1 MAFLDEIRN
10 ESIDTIEDSIY
21 FDKIIGRNIIKSIN
35 NKYVK
40 FYKIE
45 DINYKLS
52 DSEGKESILLNYM
65 NLFNNLDKDIGIS
78 IILSRRDNI
87 DEFYVENSNN
97 NLSNLKN
104 AINETINENIYK
116 NGKCNIIK
124 KYIALD
130 ISDKNENNAIKRFEV
145 LDDIIKGDFYE
156 ISGCYLREE
165 KVDDII
171 KILYLYYNPDKRE
184 IYKKNKNL
192 FTEKNISKLNLKIK
206 DVIKPDSMI
215 VKNKYIKFNN
225 TYERCLYLKR
235 TNKTLQATCL
245 NQILNDTRSLL
256 NETTD
261 TTICIKLRQIDR
273 DIAIKMAKRELGNVE
288 GDIYNVQTKFSKRSI
303 SSDLVPRSYKQRRE
317 EALYISDSLMKRDE
331 NLFNVSM
338 YCSIRSDSLDELS
351 NNSYKFIKK
360 AKSYGLTFIVGTEMQ
375 EHIYNSIMPY
385 GVNQTPY
392 SLIFDTES
400 LRAFNIFNAMDV
412 IEVDGDYYG
421 KNKLTNNIVKY
432 NIMNGDNYSQIIL
445 GMSGKGKSFIGKLQL
460 IIRRLRND
468 LREAVILDPQ
478 DEWRDVVTEL
488 GGKIIDVKA
497 AGDISIN
504 LFDIDESYGDNPLA
518 EKEEF
523 ILSVCALMLRKELT
537 AGQRTTISIVVNNI
551 YKKWDENRIE
561 DNVPTLEDFANELK
575 RIIFSKEQYYK
586 PIASNE
592 KSVEAKHCEPEGIGA
607 NNSNVGANNCNVG
620 ASTASPLTNELNKS
634 QFNSGE
640 LSGSNINYLL
650 DTNFVNGSFVN
661 NEDIE
666 LLKAIMYYSETSNC
680 KIFRGKSQI
689 KINNPVICFNLKD
702 LGNDLKPLAMEVIC
716 DLIWLRICK
725 TKEKRV
731 PTDVIIDEFHLM
743 FKDKSTASW
752 MAKYWKMLRK
762 HIGCPI
768 GITQNPEDVLST
780 DDGRNVINN
789 TSFSILLSLLERD
802 RELVKD
808 IWKLT
813 DEEIKYISDR
823 KRGEGIYVFGAS
835 RTIKKQTVVPFENEF
850 KKSNYIYKIINTTY
864 DAE

>member
-1 MAFLDEIRN
+1 MAFLDEIRK

-21 FDKIIGRNIIKSIN
+21 FDKIIGNGIIKSVN

-40 FYKIE
+40 MYKIE
-45 DINYKLS
+45 DINYRLSDDEGKLS
-52 DSEGKESILLNYM
+52 ILSNFM
-65 NLFNNLDKDIGIS
+65 NFFNNTDRDMGIS
-78 IILSRRDNI
+78 IIMTCKQNV
-87 DEFYVENSNN
+87 DEFYIEERDD
-97 NLSNLKN
+97 NLSKLRN
-104 AINETINENIYK
+104 ALNETIKENIYK
-116 NGKCNIIK
+116 NGKCNTIK
-124 KYIALD
+124 KYLCID
-130 ISDKNENNAIKRFEV
+130 ITDKSDESAIKRFDV
-145 LDDIIKGDFYE
+145 IDDVVKGNFYE
-156 ISGCYLREE
+156 IGGCYLKNQEINN
-165 KVDDII
+165 II
-171 KILYLYYNPDKRE
+171 KILYLYYNPDKRVT
-184 IYKKNKNL
+184 YK
-192 FTEKNISKLNLKIK
+192 ENIKSFDYENIKSLNLDIK
-206 DVIKPDSMI
+206 KVIEPYSMK
-215 VKNKYIKFNN
+215 VMKKSIKFND
-225 TYERCLYLKR
+225 TYMRCLYLKR

-245 NQILNDTRSLL
+245 NQIINDAKSMLND
-256 NETTD
+256 EYD
-261 TTICIKLRQIDR
+261 TTICIKVRQIDR

-288 GDIYNVQTKFSKRSI
+288 GDIYNVQTKFSKKNVNT
-303 SSDLVPRSYKQRRE
+303 DLVPRSYKQRRE

-331 NLFNVSM
+331 NLFNVSV
-338 YCSIRSDSLDELS
+338 YASIRSDSLNELS

-360 AKSYGLTFIVGTEMQ
+360 AKSHGLTFIVGTDMQ

-400 LRAFNIFNAMDV
+400 LRGFNIFNAVDI
-412 IEVDGDYYG
+412 IEKDGDYYG
-421 KNKLTNNIVKY
+421 KNKLTNNIIKY
-432 NIMNGDNYSQIIL
+432 NIMHGDNYSQLIL

-460 IIRRLRND
+460 LTRRLRYD
-468 LREAVILDPQ
+468 LREGVILDPQ
-478 DEWRDVVTEL
+478 NEWRDVVTEL

-497 AGDISIN
+497 SGNITIN

-537 AGQRTTISIVVNNI
+537 AGQRTTISIAVNNI

-561 DNVPTLEDFANELK
+561 ENVPTLEDFANELK
-575 RIIFSKEQYYK
+575 KIIFSKKQYY
-586 PIASNE
+586 E
-592 KSVEAKHCEPEGIGA
+592 T
-607 NNSNVGANNCNVG
+607 VGANEDVG
-620 ASTASPLTNELNKS
+620 AKLCEP
-634 QFNSGE
+634 
-640 LSGSNINYLL
+640 NINYLL

-666 LLKAIMYYSETSNC
+666 LLKAIMYYSETSSC

-689 KINNPVICFNLKD
+689 KINNPIICFNLKD

-725 TKEKRV
+725 LKEKKV

-762 HIGCPI
+762 HLGCPI

-802 RELVKD
+802 RVLVQD

-813 DEEIKYISDR
+813 NEEIKYISDR

-850 KKSNYIYKIINTTY
+850 KKNNYIYRIINTSY

>member
-1 MAFLDEIRN
+1 MAFLDEIRK
-10 ESIDTIEDSIY
+10 ECIDTISDSIY
-21 FDKIIGRNIIKSIN
+21 FDKIIGENIIKSIN

-40 FYKIE
+40 LYKIE
-45 DINYKLS
+45 DINYRLS
-52 DSEGKESILLNYM
+52 DSEGKESILFNYM

-78 IILSRRDNI
+78 IILSRRENI
-87 DEFYVENSNN
+87 DEFYVEEKDD
-97 NLSNLKN
+97 NLSNLRS
-104 AINETINENIYK
+104 AINETIKENIYK

-130 ISDKNENNAIKRFEV
+130 IEDKSDDSAIKRFAV
-145 LDDIIKGDFYE
+145 IDDILKGDFYE
-156 ISGCYLREE
+156 IGGCYLREE
-165 KVDDII
+165 KVDNLI
-171 KILYLYYNPDKRE
+171 KILYLYYNPDKRVTF
-184 IYKKNKNL
+184 KSNKELFMSDNL
-192 FTEKNISKLNLKIK
+192 KSLNLSIK
-206 DVIKPDSMI
+206 DVIRPSSMT
-215 VKNKYIKFNN
+215 VKSKHIKFND
-225 TYERCLYLKR
+225 TYERCLYLRR
-235 TNKTLQATCL
+235 TNKTLQSTCL
-245 NQILNDTRSLL
+245 NQIISDTRNLL

-261 TTICIKLRQIDR
+261 TTICIKVRQIDR

-338 YCSIRSDSLDELS
+338 YVAIRGDTLNVLS

-360 AKSYGLTFIVGTEMQ
+360 AKSYGITFVTGTEMQ

-400 LRAFNIFNAMDV
+400 LRAFNIFNAVDV
-412 IEVDGDYYG
+412 IETDGDYYG
-421 KNKLTNNIVKY
+421 KNKLTNNIIKY
-432 NIMNGDNYSQIIL
+432 NIMNGDNYSQIVL

-460 IIRRLRND
+460 TIRRLRND

-478 DEWRDVVTEL
+478 NEWRDVVLEL

-497 AGDISIN
+497 SGNITIN

-523 ILSVCALMLRKELT
+523 ILSVCALILRKELT
-537 AGQRTTISIVVNNI
+537 AGQRTTISIAVNNI

-561 DNVPTLEDFANELK
+561 ENVPTLEDFANELK
-575 RIIFSKEQYYK
+575 RIIFSKKQY
-586 PIASNE
+586 STGE
-592 KSVEAKHCEPEGIGA
+592 LCEP
-607 NNSNVGANNCNVG
+607 
-620 ASTASPLTNELNKS
+620 
-634 QFNSGE
+634 
-640 LSGSNINYLL
+640 NINYLL

-689 KINNPVICFNLKD
+689 KINSPIICFNLKD

-725 TKEKRV
+725 TKERKV

-752 MAKYWKMLRK
+752 MARYWKMLRK
-762 HIGCPI
+762 HLGCPI

-789 TSFSILLSLLERD
+789 TGFSILLSLLERD

-835 RTIKKQTVVPFENEF
+835 KTMKKQTVVPFENEF
-850 KKSNYIYKIINTTY
+850 KKNNYIYRIINTSY

>member
-1 MAFLDEIRN
+1 MAFLDEIRK
-10 ESIDTIEDSIY
+10 ESIDKDSIY
-21 FDKIIGRNIIKSIN
+21 FDKIIGDNIIKSVN

-40 FYKIE
+40 LYKIE
-45 DINYKLS
+45 DVNYRLS

-78 IILSRRDNI
+78 ILLSRRENI
-87 DEFYVENSNN
+87 DEFYVEEKDD
-97 NLSNLKN
+97 NLLNLRS
-104 AINETINENIYK
+104 AINETIKENIYK

-130 ISDKNENNAIKRFEV
+130 IEDKSDDSAIERFEV
-145 LDDIIKGDFYE
+145 IDDIIKGDFYE
-156 ISGCYLREE
+156 IGGCYLKEE
-165 KVDDII
+165 KVDNLI

-184 IYKKNKNL
+184 VYKRNKGS
-192 FTEKNISKLNLKIK
+192 FSIDNIKSLNLSIK
-206 DVIKPDSMI
+206 DVIRPSSMT
-215 VKNKYIKFNN
+215 VKSKHIKFND
-225 TYERCLYLKR
+225 TYERCLYLRR

-245 NQILNDTRSLL
+245 NQIINDTRSLL

-261 TTICIKLRQIDR
+261 MTICIKVRQIDR

-331 NLFNVSM
+331 NLFNVSI
-338 YCSIRSDSLDELS
+338 YCAIRSDSLNELS

-360 AKSYGLTFIVGTEMQ
+360 AKSYGLTFITGTDMQ

-412 IEVDGDYYG
+412 IEIDGDYYG

-468 LREAVILDPQ
+468 LREGVILDPQ

-497 AGDISIN
+497 AGNININ

-537 AGQRTTISIVVNNI
+537 AGQRTTISIAVNNI
-551 YKKWDENRIE
+551 YKKWDENKIE
-561 DNVPTLEDFANELK
+561 ENVPTLEDFANELK
-575 RIIFSKEQYYK
+575 NIIFSK
-586 PIASNE
+586 
-592 KSVEAKHCEPEGIGA
+592 KHYA
-607 NNSNVGANNCNVG
+607 NTEEMDA
-620 ASTASPLTNELNKS
+620 
-634 QFNSGE
+634 
-640 LSGSNINYLL
+640 NINYLL

-689 KINNPVICFNLKD
+689 NINNPIICFNLKD

-725 TKEKRV
+725 TKERRV

-752 MAKYWKMLRK
+752 MARYWKMLRK
-762 HIGCPI
+762 HLGCPI

-835 RTIKKQTVVPFENEF
+835 KTIKKQTVVPFENEF
-850 KKSNYIYKIINTTY
+850 KKSNYIYRIINTSY

>member
-1 MAFLDEIRN
+1 MAFLDEIRK

-21 FDKIIGRNIIKSIN
+21 FDKIIGENIIKSVN

-40 FYKIE
+40 LYKIE
-45 DINYKLS
+45 DINYRLS
-52 DSEGKESILLNYM
+52 DIEGKESILLNYM

-78 IILSRRDNI
+78 IILSRRENI
-87 DEFYVENSNN
+87 DEFYVEEKED
-97 NLSNLKN
+97 NLSRLRS

-130 ISDKNENNAIKRFEV
+130 IEDKSDDSAIKRFEV
-145 LDDIIKGDFYE
+145 IDDIIRGDFYE
-156 ISGCYLREE
+156 IGGCYLKEE
-165 KVDDII
+165 KIDNLI

-184 IYKKNKNL
+184 VYKRNKEL
-192 FTEKNISKLNLKIK
+192 FAIDNINSLGLSIK
-206 DVIKPDSMI
+206 DVIRPSSMT
-215 VKNKYIKFNN
+215 VKSKHIKFND
-225 TYERCLYLKR
+225 TYERCLYLRR

-245 NQILNDTRSLL
+245 NQIINDTRSLL

-261 TTICIKLRQIDR
+261 TSICIKVRQIDR
-273 DIAIKMAKRELGNVE
+273 DLAIKMAKRELGNVE

-331 NLFNVSM
+331 NLFNVSI
-338 YCSIRSDSLDELS
+338 YCAIRSDSINELS
-351 NNSYKFIKK
+351 NNTYKFIKK
-360 AKSYGLTFIVGTEMQ
+360 AKSYGLTFITGTEMQ

-400 LRAFNIFNAMDV
+400 LRAFNIFNAVDV
-412 IEVDGDYYG
+412 IETDGDYYG

-468 LREAVILDPQ
+468 LREGVILDPQ

-497 AGDISIN
+497 AGNININ

-537 AGQRTTISIVVNNI
+537 AGQRTTISIAVNNI
-551 YKKWDENRIE
+551 YKKWDENKIE

-575 RIIFSKEQYYK
+575 KIIFSKKQYYDTVGV
-586 PIASNE
+586 NE
-592 KSVEAKHCEPEGIGA
+592 DVGA
-607 NNSNVGANNCNVG
+607 NENVGAKLREPKTVG
-620 ASTASPLTNELNKS
+620 ANACGAHI
-634 QFNSGE
+634 GE
-640 LSGSNINYLL
+640 LSEPNINYLL

-689 KINNPVICFNLKD
+689 KINNPIICFNLKD

-725 TKEKRV
+725 TKERRV

-762 HIGCPI
+762 HLGCPI

-850 KKSNYIYKIINTTY
+850 KKSNYIYRIINTSY

>member
-1 MAFLDEIRN
+1 MAFLDEIRK

-21 FDKIIGRNIIKSIN
+21 FDKIIGENIIKSVN

-40 FYKIE
+40 LYKIE
-45 DINYKLS
+45 DINYRLS

-78 IILSRRDNI
+78 IILSRRENI
-87 DEFYVENSNN
+87 DEFYVEEKDD
-97 NLSNLKN
+97 NLSKLRS
-104 AINETINENIYK
+104 AINETIKENIYK

-130 ISDKNENNAIKRFEV
+130 IEDKSDDSAIKRFKV
-145 LDDIIKGDFYE
+145 INDIIKGDFYE
-156 ISGCYLREE
+156 IGGCYLKEE
-165 KVDDII
+165 KVENLI
-171 KILYLYYNPDKRE
+171 KILFLYYNPDKRE
-184 IYKKNKNL
+184 TYKINKDL
-192 FTEKNISKLNLKIK
+192 FTIDNLNALNLSIK
-206 DVIKPDSMI
+206 DVIRPSSMI
-215 VKNKYIKFNN
+215 VKSKHIKFNN
-225 TYERCLYLKR
+225 TYERCLYLRR

-245 NQILNDTRSLL
+245 NQIINDTRSLL

-261 TTICIKLRQIDR
+261 LTICIKVRQIDR
-273 DIAIKMAKRELGNVE
+273 DIAIKIAKRELGNVE

-331 NLFNVSM
+331 NLFNVSI
-338 YCSIRSDSLDELS
+338 YCAIRSDSLNELS

-360 AKSYGLTFIVGTEMQ
+360 AKSYGLTFITGTEMQ
-375 EHIYNSIMPY
+375 EHIYNSIIPY

-412 IEVDGDYYG
+412 IETDGDYYG

-460 IIRRLRND
+460 ITRRLRYD

-478 DEWRDVVTEL
+478 NEWRDVVTEL

-497 AGDISIN
+497 SGDININ

-523 ILSVCALMLRKELT
+523 ILSVCALMLRRELT
-537 AGQRTTISIVVNNI
+537 AGQRTTISIAVNNI
-551 YKKWDENRIE
+551 YKKWDENKIE
-561 DNVPTLEDFANELK
+561 GNVPTLEDFADELK
-575 RIIFSKEQYYK
+575 RIIFSKKQY
-586 PIASNE
+586 
-592 KSVEAKHCEPEGIGA
+592 A
-607 NNSNVGANNCNVG
+607 NA
-620 ASTASPLTNELNKS
+620 
-634 QFNSGE
+634 GE
-640 LSGSNINYLL
+640 IDVNINYLL

-689 KINNPVICFNLKD
+689 KINNPIICFNLKD

-725 TKEKRV
+725 TKEKKV

-752 MAKYWKMLRK
+752 MARYWKMLRK
-762 HIGCPI
+762 HLGCPI

-850 KKSNYIYKIINTTY
+850 KKSNYIYKIINTSY

>member
-1 MAFLDEIRN
+1 MSFLDEIRK

-21 FDKIIGRNIIKSIN
+21 FDKIIGENIIKSVN

-40 FYKIE
+40 LYKIE
-45 DINYKLS
+45 DINYRLS

-78 IILSRRDNI
+78 IILSRRENI
-87 DEFYVENSNN
+87 DEFYVEEKDD
-97 NLSNLKN
+97 NLLNLRS
-104 AINETINENIYK
+104 AINETIKENIYK

-130 ISDKNENNAIKRFEV
+130 IEDKSDDSAIKRFEV
-145 LDDIIKGDFYE
+145 IDDIIKGDFYE
-156 ISGCYLREE
+156 IGGCYLKEE
-165 KVDDII
+165 KVDNLI

-184 IYKKNKNL
+184 VYKRNKGLFATDNL
-192 FTEKNISKLNLKIK
+192 KSLNLSIKEVIRPSSMEIKIK
-206 DVIKPDSMI
+206 H
-215 VKNKYIKFNN
+215 IKFNE
-225 TYERCLYLKR
+225 TYERCLYLRR

-245 NQILNDTRSLL
+245 NQIINDTRSLL

-261 TTICIKLRQIDR
+261 TTICIKIRQIDR

-331 NLFNVSM
+331 NLFNVSI
-338 YCSIRSDSLDELS
+338 YCAIRSDSLNELS

-360 AKSYGLTFIVGTEMQ
+360 AKSYGLTFITGTEMQ

-412 IEVDGDYYG
+412 IETDGDYYG
-421 KNKLTNNIVKY
+421 KNKLTNNIIKY
-432 NIMNGDNYSQIIL
+432 NIMHGDNYSQLIL

-460 IIRRLRND
+460 ITRRLRNE
-468 LREAVILDPQ
+468 LREGVILDPQ
-478 DEWRDVVTEL
+478 NEWRDVVTEL

-497 AGDISIN
+497 AGNININ

-537 AGQRTTISIVVNNI
+537 AGQRTTISIAVNNI
-551 YKKWDENRIE
+551 YKKWDENKVE

-575 RIIFSKEQYYK
+575 KIIFSKKQY
-586 PIASNE
+586 
-592 KSVEAKHCEPEGIGA
+592 
-607 NNSNVGANNCNVG
+607 
-620 ASTASPLTNELNKS
+620 ST
-634 QFNSGE
+634 GE
-640 LSGSNINYLL
+640 LSEPNINYLL

-689 KINNPVICFNLKD
+689 KINNPLICFNLKD

-725 TKEKRV
+725 TKERRV

-752 MAKYWKMLRK
+752 MARYWKMLRK
-762 HIGCPI
+762 HLGCPI

-780 DDGRNVINN
+780 DVGRNVINN

-835 RTIKKQTVVPFENEF
+835 KTIKKQTVVPFENEF
-850 KKSNYIYKIINTTY
+850 KKSNYIYRIINTSY

>member
-1 MAFLDEIRN
+1 MSFLDEIRK

-21 FDKIIGRNIIKSIN
+21 FDKIIGENIIKSVN

-40 FYKIE
+40 LYKIE
-45 DINYKLS
+45 DINYRLS

-78 IILSRRDNI
+78 IVLSRRENI
-87 DEFYVENSNN
+87 DEFYVEEKDD
-97 NLSNLKN
+97 NLSKLRN
-104 AINETINENIYK
+104 AINETIKENIYK

-130 ISDKNENNAIKRFEV
+130 IEDKSDDSAIKRFDV
-145 LDDIIKGDFYE
+145 IDDIIKGDFYE
-156 ISGCYLREE
+156 IGGCYLKEE
-165 KVDDII
+165 KVDNLI
-171 KILYLYYNPDKRE
+171 KILYLYYSPDKRE
-184 IYKKNKNL
+184 VYKRNKGLFATDNL
-192 FTEKNISKLNLKIK
+192 KSLNLSIKEVIRPSSMEVKIK
-206 DVIKPDSMI
+206 H
-215 VKNKYIKFNN
+215 IKFNE
-225 TYERCLYLKR
+225 TYERCLYLRR

-245 NQILNDTRSLL
+245 NQIINDTRSLL

-261 TTICIKLRQIDR
+261 TTICIKIRQIDR

-317 EALYISDSLMKRDE
+317 EALHISDSLMKRDE
-331 NLFNVSM
+331 NLFNVSI
-338 YCSIRSDSLDELS
+338 YCAIRSDSLNELS

-360 AKSYGLTFIVGTEMQ
+360 AKSYGLTFITGTEMQ

-400 LRAFNIFNAMDV
+400 LRALNIFNAMDV
-412 IEVDGDYYG
+412 IETDGDYYG

-460 IIRRLRND
+460 ITRRLRND
-468 LREAVILDPQ
+468 LREGVILDPQ
-478 DEWRDVVTEL
+478 NEWRDVVTEL

-497 AGDISIN
+497 AGNININ

-537 AGQRTTISIVVNNI
+537 AGQRTTISIAVNNI
-551 YKKWDENRIE
+551 YKKWDENKVE

-575 RIIFSKEQYYK
+575 KIIFSKKQY
-586 PIASNE
+586 
-592 KSVEAKHCEPEGIGA
+592 
-607 NNSNVGANNCNVG
+607 
-620 ASTASPLTNELNKS
+620 ST
-634 QFNSGE
+634 GE
-640 LSGSNINYLL
+640 LSEPNINYLL

-689 KINNPVICFNLKD
+689 KINNPLICFNLKD

-725 TKEKRV
+725 TKERRV

-752 MAKYWKMLRK
+752 MARYWKMLRK
-762 HIGCPI
+762 HLGCPI

-802 RELVKD
+802 RGLVKD

-850 KKSNYIYKIINTTY
+850 KKSNYIYRIINTSY

>member
-1 MAFLDEIRN
+1 ME
-10 ESIDTIEDSIY
+10 
-21 FDKIIGRNIIKSIN
+21 
-35 NKYVK
+35 
-40 FYKIE
+40 
-45 DINYKLS
+45 
-52 DSEGKESILLNYM
+52 
-65 NLFNNLDKDIGIS
+65 
-78 IILSRRDNI
+78 
-87 DEFYVENSNN
+87 
-97 NLSNLKN
+97 
-104 AINETINENIYK
+104 
-116 NGKCNIIK
+116 
-124 KYIALD
+124 
-130 ISDKNENNAIKRFEV
+130 
-145 LDDIIKGDFYE
+145 
-156 ISGCYLREE
+156 
-165 KVDDII
+165 I
-171 KILYLYYNPDKRE
+171 KIKH
-184 IYKKNKNL
+184 
-192 FTEKNISKLNLKIK
+192 
-206 DVIKPDSMI
+206 
-215 VKNKYIKFNN
+215 IKFNEI
-225 TYERCLYLKR
+225 YESCLYLRR

-245 NQILNDTRSLL
+245 NQIINDTRSLL

-261 TTICIKLRQIDR
+261 TTICIKIRQIDR

-331 NLFNVSM
+331 NLFNVSI
-338 YCSIRSDSLDELS
+338 YCAIRSDSLNELS

-360 AKSYGLTFIVGTEMQ
+360 AKSYGLTFITGTEMQ

-412 IEVDGDYYG
+412 IETDGDYYG
-421 KNKLTNNIVKY
+421 KNKLTNNIIKY
-432 NIMNGDNYSQIIL
+432 NIMHGDNYSQLIL

-460 IIRRLRND
+460 ITRRLRND
-468 LREAVILDPQ
+468 LREGVILDPQ
-478 DEWRDVVTEL
+478 NEWRDVVTEL

-497 AGDISIN
+497 AGNININ

-537 AGQRTTISIVVNNI
+537 AGQRTTISIAVNNI
-551 YKKWDENRIE
+551 YKKWDENKVE

-575 RIIFSKEQYYK
+575 KIIFSKKQY
-586 PIASNE
+586 
-592 KSVEAKHCEPEGIGA
+592 
-607 NNSNVGANNCNVG
+607 
-620 ASTASPLTNELNKS
+620 ST
-634 QFNSGE
+634 GE
-640 LSGSNINYLL
+640 LSEPNINYLL

-689 KINNPVICFNLKD
+689 KINNPLICFNLKD

-725 TKEKRV
+725 TKERRV

-752 MAKYWKMLRK
+752 MARYWKMLRK
-762 HIGCPI
+762 HLGCPI

-835 RTIKKQTVVPFENEF
+835 KTIKKQTVVPFENEF
-850 KKSNYIYKIINTTY
+850 KKSNYIYRIINTSY

>member
-1 MAFLDEIRN
+1 MAFLDEIRK

-21 FDKIIGRNIIKSIN
+21 FDKIIGKNIIKSVN

-40 FYKIE
+40 LYKIE
-45 DINYKLS
+45 DINYRLS

-78 IILSRRDNI
+78 IILSKRDNI
-87 DEFYVENSNN
+87 DEFYVEEKDD
-97 NLSNLKN
+97 NLSKLRS
-104 AINETINENIYK
+104 AINETIKENIYK

-130 ISDKNENNAIKRFEV
+130 IEDKSDDSAIKRFEV
-145 LDDIIKGDFYE
+145 IDDIIKGDFYE
-156 ISGCYLREE
+156 IGGCYLKEE
-165 KVDDII
+165 KVDNLI

-184 IYKKNKNL
+184 VYKRNKDL
-192 FTEKNISKLNLKIK
+192 FTEDNLKSLNLSIK
-206 DVIKPDSMI
+206 DVIRPSSMTI
-215 VKNKYIKFNN
+215 KSKHIKFND
-225 TYERCLYLKR
+225 TYERCLYLRR

-245 NQILNDTRSLL
+245 NQIINDTRSLL

-261 TTICIKLRQIDR
+261 TTICIKVRQIDR
-273 DIAIKMAKRELGNVE
+273 DVAIKMAKRELGNVE

-331 NLFNVSM
+331 NLFNVSI
-338 YCSIRSDSLDELS
+338 YVAVRSDTLNELS

-400 LRAFNIFNAMDV
+400 LRAFNIFNAVDV
-412 IEVDGDYYG
+412 IETDGDYYG

-460 IIRRLRND
+460 ITRRLRND

-478 DEWRDVVTEL
+478 NEWRDVVLEL

-497 AGDISIN
+497 AGNININ

-523 ILSVCALMLRKELT
+523 ILSVCSLMLRKELT
-537 AGQRTTISIVVNNI
+537 AGQRTTISIAVNNI
-551 YKKWDENRIE
+551 YKKWDENKIE

-575 RIIFSKEQYYK
+575 KIIFSKKQY
-586 PIASNE
+586 
-592 KSVEAKHCEPEGIGA
+592 A
-607 NNSNVGANNCNVG
+607 NADDMDTS
-620 ASTASPLTNELNKS
+620 
-634 QFNSGE
+634 
-640 LSGSNINYLL
+640 INRLL
-650 DTNFVNGSFVN
+650 DTNFVNGNFVN

-689 KINNPVICFNLKD
+689 KINNPIICFNLKD

-725 TKEKRV
+725 TKERKV

-752 MAKYWKMLRK
+752 MARYWKMLRK
-762 HIGCPI
+762 HLGCPI

-835 RTIKKQTVVPFENEF
+835 KTMKKQTVVPFENEF
-850 KKSNYIYKIINTTY
+850 KKSNYIYRIINTSY

>member
-1 MAFLDEIRN
+1 MD
-10 ESIDTIEDSIY
+10 
-21 FDKIIGRNIIKSIN
+21 
-35 NKYVK
+35 
-40 FYKIE
+40 
-45 DINYKLS
+45 
-52 DSEGKESILLNYM
+52 
-65 NLFNNLDKDIGIS
+65 NL
-78 IILSRRDNI
+78 
-87 DEFYVENSNN
+87 
-97 NLSNLKN
+97 
-104 AINETINENIYK
+104 
-116 NGKCNIIK
+116 
-124 KYIALD
+124 
-130 ISDKNENNAIKRFEV
+130 
-145 LDDIIKGDFYE
+145 
-156 ISGCYLREE
+156 
-165 KVDDII
+165 I
-171 KILYLYYNPDKRE
+171 KILYLYYNPDKRVTF
-184 IYKKNKNL
+184 KRNKDL
-192 FTEKNISKLNLKIK
+192 FTEDNIKSLNMSIK
-206 DVIKPDSMI
+206 DVIRPSSMT
-215 VKNKYIKFNN
+215 VKSKHIKFND
-225 TYERCLYLKR
+225 TYERCLYLRR
-235 TNKTLQATCL
+235 TNKTLQSTCL
-245 NQILNDTRSLL
+245 NQIISDTRNLL

-261 TTICIKLRQIDR
+261 TTICIKVRQIDR

-338 YCSIRSDSLDELS
+338 YVAIRGDTLNVLS

-360 AKSYGLTFIVGTEMQ
+360 AKSYGLTFVTGTEMQ

-412 IEVDGDYYG
+412 IETDGDYYG

-468 LREAVILDPQ
+468 LREGVILDPQ

-497 AGDISIN
+497 AGNITIN
-504 LFDIDESYGDNPLA
+504 LFDIDEYYGDNPLA

-537 AGQRTTISIVVNNI
+537 AGQRTTISIAVNNI
-551 YKKWDENRIE
+551 YKKWDENKIE
-561 DNVPTLEDFANELK
+561 ENVPTLEDFANELK
-575 RIIFSKEQYYK
+575 RIIFSKKQYY
-586 PIASNE
+586 E
-592 KSVEAKHCEPEGIGA
+592 T
-607 NNSNVGANNCNVG
+607 VGANEDVRAKLCEPQVRM
-620 ASTASPLTNELNKS
+620 
-634 QFNSGE
+634 GE
-640 LSGSNINYLL
+640 LSEPNINYLL

-689 KINNPVICFNLKD
+689 KINNPIICFNLKD

-725 TKEKRV
+725 TKERRV

-762 HIGCPI
+762 HLGCPI

-835 RTIKKQTVVPFENEF
+835 KTMKKQTVVPFENEF
-850 KKSNYIYKIINTTY
+850 KKNNYIYRIINTSY

>member
-1 MAFLDEIRN
+1 MSFLDEIRK

-21 FDKIIGRNIIKSIN
+21 FDKIIGENIIKSVN

-40 FYKIE
+40 LYKIE
-45 DINYKLS
+45 DINYRLS

-78 IILSRRDNI
+78 IILSRRENI
-87 DEFYVENSNN
+87 DEFYVEEKDD
-97 NLSNLKN
+97 NLLNLRS
-104 AINETINENIYK
+104 AINETIKENIYK

-130 ISDKNENNAIKRFEV
+130 IEDKSDDSAIKRFEV
-145 LDDIIKGDFYE
+145 IDDIIKGDFYE
-156 ISGCYLREE
+156 IGGCYLKEE
-165 KVDDII
+165 KVDNLI

-184 IYKKNKNL
+184 VYKRNKGLFATDNL
-192 FTEKNISKLNLKIK
+192 KSLNLSIKEVIRPSSMEIKIK
-206 DVIKPDSMI
+206 H
-215 VKNKYIKFNN
+215 IKFNE
-225 TYERCLYLKR
+225 TYERCLYLRR

-245 NQILNDTRSLL
+245 NQIINDTRSLL

-261 TTICIKLRQIDR
+261 TTICIKIRQIDR

-331 NLFNVSM
+331 NLFNVSI
-338 YCSIRSDSLDELS
+338 YCAIRSDSLNELS

-360 AKSYGLTFIVGTEMQ
+360 AKSYGLTFITGTEMQ

-412 IEVDGDYYG
+412 IETDGDYYG
-421 KNKLTNNIVKY
+421 KNKLTNNIIKY
-432 NIMNGDNYSQIIL
+432 NIMHGDNYSQLIL

-460 IIRRLRND
+460 ITRRLRNE
-468 LREAVILDPQ
+468 LREGVILDPQ
-478 DEWRDVVTEL
+478 NEWRDVVTEL

-497 AGDISIN
+497 AGNININ

-537 AGQRTTISIVVNNI
+537 AGQRTTISIAVNNI
-551 YKKWDENRIE
+551 YKKWDENKVE

-575 RIIFSKEQYYK
+575 KIIFSKKQY
-586 PIASNE
+586 
-592 KSVEAKHCEPEGIGA
+592 
-607 NNSNVGANNCNVG
+607 
-620 ASTASPLTNELNKS
+620 ST
-634 QFNSGE
+634 GE
-640 LSGSNINYLL
+640 LSEPNINYLL

-689 KINNPVICFNLKD
+689 KINNPLICFNLKD

-725 TKEKRV
+725 TKERRV

-752 MAKYWKMLRK
+752 MARYWKMLRK
-762 HIGCPI
+762 HLGCPI

-835 RTIKKQTVVPFENEF
+835 KTIKKQTVVPFENEF
-850 KKSNYIYKIINTTY
+850 KKSNYIYRIINTSY

>member
-1 MAFLDEIRN
+1 MAFLDEIRK

-21 FDKIIGRNIIKSIN
+21 FDKIIGKNIIKSIN

-40 FYKIE
+40 LYKIE
-45 DINYKLS
+45 DINYRLS
-52 DSEGKESILLNYM
+52 DNEGKESILLNYM
-65 NLFNNLDKDIGIS
+65 NLFNNLDKDMGIS
-78 IILSRRDNI
+78 IILSCRENI
-87 DEFYVENSNN
+87 DEFYVEEKDD
-97 NLSNLKN
+97 NLSKLRK

-130 ISDKNENNAIKRFEV
+130 IEDISDESAIKRFEV
-145 LDDIIKGDFYE
+145 IDDIIKGDFYE
-156 ISGCYLREE
+156 IGGCYLKEE
-165 KVDDII
+165 KIDNLI
-171 KILYLYYNPDKRE
+171 KILYLYYNPDNREVYKR
-184 IYKKNKNL
+184 NKEL
-192 FTEKNISKLNLKIK
+192 FSIDNLKMLNMSIN
-206 DVIKPDSMI
+206 DVIRPSSMT
-215 VKNKYIKFNN
+215 VKSKYIKFND

-245 NQILNDTRSLL
+245 NQIINNTRSLL

-261 TTICIKLRQIDR
+261 TTICIKVRQIDR

-331 NLFNVSM
+331 NLFNVSI
-338 YCSIRSDSLDELS
+338 YCAIRSDSLNELS

-360 AKSYGLTFIVGTEMQ
+360 AKSYGLTFITGTEMQ

-385 GVNQTPY
+385 GLNQTPY
-392 SLIFDTES
+392 SLIFDTAS
-400 LRAFNIFNAMDV
+400 LRAFNIFNAMDI
-412 IEVDGDYYG
+412 IEKDGDYYG

-445 GMSGKGKSFIGKLQL
+445 GMSGKGKSFIAKLQL
-460 IIRRLRND
+460 ITRILRND

-478 DEWRDVVTEL
+478 NEWRDVVSEL

-497 AGDISIN
+497 AGNININ

-537 AGQRTTISIVVNNI
+537 AGQRTTISIAVNNI
-551 YKKWDENRIE
+551 YKKWDENKVE
-561 DNVPTLEDFANELK
+561 ENVPTLEDFANELK
-575 RIIFSKEQYYK
+575 KIIFSKKQYY
-586 PIASNE
+586 
-592 KSVEAKHCEPEGIGA
+592 
-607 NNSNVGANNCNVG
+607 
-620 ASTASPLTNELNKS
+620 
-634 QFNSGE
+634 
-640 LSGSNINYLL
+640 

-689 KINNPVICFNLKD
+689 NINNKIICFNLKD

-725 TKEKRV
+725 TKENRV

-743 FKDKSTASW
+743 FKDKSTANW
-752 MAKYWKMLRK
+752 MARYWKMLRK
-762 HIGCPI
+762 HLGCPI

-850 KKSNYIYKIINTTY
+850 KKNNYIYRIINTSY

>member
-1 MAFLDEIRN
+1 MAFLDEIRK
-10 ESIDTIEDSIY
+10 ESIDTISDSIY
-21 FDKIIGRNIIKSIN
+21 FDKIIGENIIKSVN

-40 FYKIE
+40 LYKIE
-45 DINYKLS
+45 DINYRLS
-52 DSEGKESILLNYM
+52 DIEGKESILLNYM

-78 IILSRRDNI
+78 IILSRRENI
-87 DEFYVENSNN
+87 DEFYVEEKDD
-97 NLSNLKN
+97 NLLNLRS
-104 AINETINENIYK
+104 AINETIKENIYK
-116 NGKCNIIK
+116 NGKCDIIK

-130 ISDKNENNAIKRFEV
+130 IEDKSDDSVIKRFAV
-145 LDDIIKGDFYE
+145 IDDIIKGDFYE
-156 ISGCYLREE
+156 IGGCYLKEE
-165 KVDDII
+165 KVDNLI

-184 IYKKNKNL
+184 VYKRNKGS
-192 FTEKNISKLNLKIK
+192 FSIDNIKSLNLSIK
-206 DVIKPDSMI
+206 DVIRPSSMI
-215 VKNKYIKFNN
+215 VKSKHIKFND
-225 TYERCLYLKR
+225 TYERCLYLRR

-245 NQILNDTRSLL
+245 NQIINDTRSLL

-261 TTICIKLRQIDR
+261 TTICIKVRQIDR

-331 NLFNVSM
+331 NLFNVSI
-338 YCSIRSDSLDELS
+338 YCAIRSDSLNELS

-360 AKSYGLTFIVGTEMQ
+360 AKSYGLTFITGTEMQ
-375 EHIYNSIMPY
+375 EHIYNSIMPF

-412 IEVDGDYYG
+412 IEIDGDYYG

-468 LREAVILDPQ
+468 LREGVILDPQ

-497 AGDISIN
+497 AGNININ

-537 AGQRTTISIVVNNI
+537 AGQRTTISIAVNNI
-551 YKKWDENRIE
+551 YKKWDENKIE
-561 DNVPTLEDFANELK
+561 ENVPTLEDFANELK
-575 RIIFSKEQYYK
+575 NIIFSK
-586 PIASNE
+586 
-592 KSVEAKHCEPEGIGA
+592 KHYA
-607 NNSNVGANNCNVG
+607 NTEEMDA
-620 ASTASPLTNELNKS
+620 
-634 QFNSGE
+634 
-640 LSGSNINYLL
+640 NINYLL

-689 KINNPVICFNLKD
+689 NINNPIICFNLKD

-725 TKEKRV
+725 TKERRV

-752 MAKYWKMLRK
+752 MARYWKMLRK
-762 HIGCPI
+762 HLGCPI

-835 RTIKKQTVVPFENEF
+835 KTIKKQTVVPFENEF
-850 KKSNYIYKIINTTY
+850 KKSNYIYRIINTSY

>member
-1 MAFLDEIRN
+1 MAFLDEIRK
-10 ESIDTIEDSIY
+10 ETIDTIEDSIY
-21 FDKIIGRNIIKSIN
+21 FDKIIGENIIKSVN

-40 FYKIE
+40 LYKIE
-45 DINYKLS
+45 DVNYRLS
-52 DSEGKESILLNYM
+52 DGEGKESILLNYM

-78 IILSRRDNI
+78 IILSRRENI
-87 DEFYVENSNN
+87 DEFYVEEKDD
-97 NLSNLKN
+97 NLLNLRS
-104 AINETINENIYK
+104 AINETIKENIYK

-130 ISDKNENNAIKRFEV
+130 IEDKTDDSAIKRFEV
-145 LDDIIKGDFYE
+145 IDDIIKGDFYE
-156 ISGCYLREE
+156 IGGCYLKEE
-165 KVDDII
+165 KVDNLI

-184 IYKKNKNL
+184 VYKRNKGS
-192 FTEKNISKLNLKIK
+192 FSIDNIKSLNLSIK
-206 DVIKPDSMI
+206 DVIRPSGMT
-215 VKNKYIKFNN
+215 VKSKHIKFND
-225 TYERCLYLKR
+225 TYERCLYLRR

-245 NQILNDTRSLL
+245 NQIINDTRSLL

-261 TTICIKLRQIDR
+261 TTICIKVRQIDR

-331 NLFNVSM
+331 NLFNVSI
-338 YCSIRSDSLDELS
+338 YCAIRSDSLNELS

-360 AKSYGLTFIVGTEMQ
+360 AKSYGLTFITGTEMQ

-400 LRAFNIFNAMDV
+400 LRAFNVFNAVDV
-412 IEVDGDYYG
+412 IEIDGDYYG

-460 IIRRLRND
+460 ITRRLRND

-478 DEWRDVVTEL
+478 NEWRDVVLEL

-497 AGDISIN
+497 AGNININ

-523 ILSVCALMLRKELT
+523 ILSVCSLMLRKELT
-537 AGQRTTISIVVNNI
+537 AGQRTTISIAVNNI
-551 YKKWDENRIE
+551 YKKWDENKIE

-575 RIIFSKEQYYK
+575 KIIFSKKQY
-586 PIASNE
+586 
-592 KSVEAKHCEPEGIGA
+592 A
-607 NNSNVGANNCNVG
+607 NTEEMNA
-620 ASTASPLTNELNKS
+620 
-634 QFNSGE
+634 
-640 LSGSNINYLL
+640 NINYLL
-650 DTNFVNGSFVN
+650 DTNFVNGNFVN

-689 KINNPVICFNLKD
+689 KINNPIICFNLKD

-725 TKEKRV
+725 TKERRV

-752 MAKYWKMLRK
+752 MARYWKMLRK
-762 HIGCPI
+762 HLGCPI

-835 RTIKKQTVVPFENEF
+835 KTIKKQTIVPFENEF
-850 KKSNYIYKIINTTY
+850 KKSNYIYRIINTSY

>member
-1 MAFLDEIRN
+1 MAFLDEIRK
-10 ESIDTIEDSIY
+10 ECIDTISDSIY
-21 FDKIIGRNIIKSIN
+21 FDKIIGENIIKSIN

-40 FYKIE
+40 LYKIE
-45 DINYKLS
+45 DINYRLS
-52 DSEGKESILLNYM
+52 DSEGKESILFNYM

-78 IILSRRDNI
+78 IILSRRENI
-87 DEFYVENSNN
+87 DEFYVEEKDD
-97 NLSNLKN
+97 NLSNLRS
-104 AINETINENIYK
+104 AINETIKENIYK

-130 ISDKNENNAIKRFEV
+130 IEDKSDDSAIKRFAV
-145 LDDIIKGDFYE
+145 IDDILKGDFYE
-156 ISGCYLREE
+156 IGGCYLREE
-165 KVDDII
+165 KVDNLI
-171 KILYLYYNPDKRE
+171 KILYLYYNPDKRVTF
-184 IYKKNKNL
+184 KRNKDL
-192 FTEKNISKLNLKIK
+192 FTEDNIKSLNLSIK
-206 DVIKPDSMI
+206 DVIRPSSMT
-215 VKNKYIKFNN
+215 VKSKHIKFND
-225 TYERCLYLKR
+225 TYERCLYLRR
-235 TNKTLQATCL
+235 TNKTLQSTCL
-245 NQILNDTRSLL
+245 NQIISDTRNLL

-261 TTICIKLRQIDR
+261 TTICIKVRQIDR

-338 YCSIRSDSLDELS
+338 YVAIRGDTLNVLS

-360 AKSYGLTFIVGTEMQ
+360 AKSYGLAFVTGTEMQ

-400 LRAFNIFNAMDV
+400 LRAFNIFNAVDV
-412 IEVDGDYYG
+412 IETDGDYYG
-421 KNKLTNNIVKY
+421 KNKLTNNIIKY
-432 NIMNGDNYSQIIL
+432 NIMNGDNYSQIVL

-460 IIRRLRND
+460 TIRRLRND

-478 DEWRDVVTEL
+478 NEWRDVVLEL
-488 GGKIIDVKA
+488 DGKIIDVKA
-497 AGDISIN
+497 SGNITIN

-523 ILSVCALMLRKELT
+523 ILSVCSLMLRKELT
-537 AGQRTTISIVVNNI
+537 AGQRTTISIAVNNI

-561 DNVPTLEDFANELK
+561 ENVPTLEDFANELK
-575 RIIFSKEQYYK
+575 RIIFSKKQY
-586 PIASNE
+586 STGE
-592 KSVEAKHCEPEGIGA
+592 LCEP
-607 NNSNVGANNCNVG
+607 
-620 ASTASPLTNELNKS
+620 
-634 QFNSGE
+634 
-640 LSGSNINYLL
+640 NINYLL

-689 KINNPVICFNLKD
+689 KINSPIICFNLKD

-725 TKEKRV
+725 TKERKV

-752 MAKYWKMLRK
+752 MARYWKMLRK
-762 HIGCPI
+762 HLGCPI

-789 TSFSILLSLLERD
+789 TGFSILLSLLERD

-835 RTIKKQTVVPFENEF
+835 KTMKKQTVVPFENEF
-850 KKSNYIYKIINTTY
+850 KKNNYIYRIINTSY

>member
-1 MAFLDEIRN
+1 MAFLDEIRK

-21 FDKIIGRNIIKSIN
+21 FDKIIGKNIIKSIN

-40 FYKIE
+40 LYKIE
-45 DINYKLS
+45 DINYRLS
-52 DSEGKESILLNYM
+52 DNEGKESILLNYM

-78 IILSRRDNI
+78 IILSRRENI
-87 DEFYVENSNN
+87 DEFYVEEKDD
-97 NLSNLKN
+97 NLLNLRS
-104 AINETINENIYK
+104 AINETIKENIYK

-130 ISDKNENNAIKRFEV
+130 IEDKSDDSAIKRFEV
-145 LDDIIKGDFYE
+145 IDDIIKGDFYE
-156 ISGCYLREE
+156 IGGCYLKEE
-165 KVDDII
+165 KVDNLI

-184 IYKKNKNL
+184 VYKRNKEL
-192 FTEKNISKLNLKIK
+192 FTDENINSLNLCIK
-206 DVIKPDSMI
+206 DVIRPNSMS
-215 VKNKYIKFNN
+215 VKSKHIKFND
-225 TYERCLYLKR
+225 TYERCLYLRR

-245 NQILNDTRSLL
+245 NQIINDTRSLL

-261 TTICIKLRQIDR
+261 TTICIKVRQIDR

-331 NLFNVSM
+331 NLFNVSI
-338 YCSIRSDSLDELS
+338 YCAIRSDSINELS

-360 AKSYGLTFIVGTEMQ
+360 AKSYGLTFITGTEMQ
-375 EHIYNSIMPY
+375 EYIYNSILPY

-400 LRAFNIFNAMDV
+400 LRAFNIFNAVDV
-412 IEVDGDYYG
+412 IETDGDYYG

-468 LREAVILDPQ
+468 LREGVILDPQ

-497 AGDISIN
+497 AGNININ

-537 AGQRTTISIVVNNI
+537 AGQRTTISIAVNNI
-551 YKKWDENRIE
+551 YKKWDENKIE
-561 DNVPTLEDFANELK
+561 ENVPTLEDFANELK
-575 RIIFSKEQYYK
+575 KIIFSKKQYYETVCTTE
-586 PIASNE
+586 N
-592 KSVEAKHCEPEGIGA
+592 VRAKLCEPQ
-607 NNSNVGANNCNVG
+607 VC
-620 ASTASPLTNELNKS
+620 T
-634 QFNSGE
+634 GE
-640 LSGSNINYLL
+640 LSEPQVRTGELSEPNINYLL

-689 KINNPVICFNLKD
+689 KINNPIICFNLKD

-725 TKEKRV
+725 TKERRV

-752 MAKYWKMLRK
+752 MARYWKMLRK
-762 HIGCPI
+762 HLGCPI

-850 KKSNYIYKIINTTY
+850 KKSNYIYRIINTSY

>member
-1 MAFLDEIRN
+1 MSFLDEIRK

-21 FDKIIGRNIIKSIN
+21 FDKIIGENIIKSVN

-40 FYKIE
+40 LYKIE
-45 DINYKLS
+45 DINYRLS

-78 IILSRRDNI
+78 IILSRRENI
-87 DEFYVENSNN
+87 DEFYVEEKDD
-97 NLSNLKN
+97 NLLNLRS
-104 AINETINENIYK
+104 AINETIKENIYK

-130 ISDKNENNAIKRFEV
+130 IEDKSDDSAIKRFEV
-145 LDDIIKGDFYE
+145 IDDIIKGDFYE
-156 ISGCYLREE
+156 IGGCYLKEE
-165 KVDDII
+165 KVDNLI

-184 IYKKNKNL
+184 VYKRNKGLFATDNL
-192 FTEKNISKLNLKIK
+192 KSLNLSIKEVIRPSSMEVKIK
-206 DVIKPDSMI
+206 H
-215 VKNKYIKFNN
+215 IKFNE
-225 TYERCLYLKR
+225 TYERCLYLRR

-245 NQILNDTRSLL
+245 NQIINDTRSLL

-261 TTICIKLRQIDR
+261 TTICIKIRQIDR

-331 NLFNVSM
+331 NLFNVSI
-338 YCSIRSDSLDELS
+338 YCAIRSDSLNELS

-360 AKSYGLTFIVGTEMQ
+360 AKSYGLTFITGTEMQ

-412 IEVDGDYYG
+412 IETDGDYYG
-421 KNKLTNNIVKY
+421 KNKLTNNIIKY
-432 NIMNGDNYSQIIL
+432 NIMHGDNYSQLIL

-460 IIRRLRND
+460 ITRRLRND
-468 LREAVILDPQ
+468 LREGVILDPQ
-478 DEWRDVVTEL
+478 NEWRDVVTEL

-497 AGDISIN
+497 AGNININ

-537 AGQRTTISIVVNNI
+537 AGQRTTISIAVNNI
-551 YKKWDENRIE
+551 YKKWDENKVE

-575 RIIFSKEQYYK
+575 KIIFSKKQY
-586 PIASNE
+586 
-592 KSVEAKHCEPEGIGA
+592 
-607 NNSNVGANNCNVG
+607 
-620 ASTASPLTNELNKS
+620 ST
-634 QFNSGE
+634 GE
-640 LSGSNINYLL
+640 LSEPNINYLL

-689 KINNPVICFNLKD
+689 KINNHLICFNLKD

-725 TKEKRV
+725 TKERRV

-752 MAKYWKMLRK
+752 MARYWKMLRK
-762 HIGCPI
+762 HLGCPI

-835 RTIKKQTVVPFENEF
+835 KTIKKQTVVPFENEF
-850 KKSNYIYKIINTTY
+850 KKSNYIYRIINTSY

>member
-1 MAFLDEIRN
+1 MAFLDEIRK

-21 FDKIIGRNIIKSIN
+21 FDKIIGKNIIKSIN

-40 FYKIE
+40 LYKIE
-45 DINYKLS
+45 DINYRLS
-52 DSEGKESILLNYM
+52 DNEGKESILLNYM
-65 NLFNNLDKDIGIS
+65 NLFNNLDKDMGIS
-78 IILSRRDNI
+78 IILSRRENI
-87 DEFYVENSNN
+87 DEFYVEEKDD
-97 NLSNLKN
+97 NLSKLRK

-130 ISDKNENNAIKRFEV
+130 IEDISDDSAIKRFEV
-145 LDDIIKGDFYE
+145 IDDIIKGDFYE
-156 ISGCYLREE
+156 IGGCYLKEE
-165 KVDDII
+165 KVDNLI
-171 KILYLYYNPDKRE
+171 KILYLYYNPDNREVYKR
-184 IYKKNKNL
+184 NKEL
-192 FTEKNISKLNLKIK
+192 FTIDNLKLLNMSIN
-206 DVIKPDSMI
+206 DVIRPSSMT
-215 VKNKYIKFNN
+215 VKSKHIKFND

-245 NQILNDTRSLL
+245 NQIINNTRSLL

-261 TTICIKLRQIDR
+261 TTICIKVRQIDR

-331 NLFNVSM
+331 NLFNVSI
-338 YCSIRSDSLDELS
+338 YCAIRSDSLNELS

-360 AKSYGLTFIVGTEMQ
+360 AKSYGLTFITGTEMQ

-385 GVNQTPY
+385 GLNQTPY
-392 SLIFDTES
+392 SLIFDTAS
-400 LRAFNIFNAMDV
+400 LRAFNIFNAMDI
-412 IEVDGDYYG
+412 IEKDGDYYG
-421 KNKLTNNIVKY
+421 KNKLTNNIIKY

-445 GMSGKGKSFIGKLQL
+445 GMSGKGKSFIAKLQL
-460 IIRRLRND
+460 ITRILRND

-478 DEWRDVVTEL
+478 NEWRDVVSEL

-497 AGDISIN
+497 AGNININ

-537 AGQRTTISIVVNNI
+537 AGQRTTISIAVNNI
-551 YKKWDENRIE
+551 YKKWDDNKVEE
-561 DNVPTLEDFANELK
+561 NVPTLEDFANELK
-575 RIIFSKEQYYK
+575 KIIFSKKQYYE
-586 PIASNE
+586 N
-592 KSVEAKHCEPEGIGA
+592 VET
-607 NNSNVGANNCNVG
+607 
-620 ASTASPLTNELNKS
+620 STR
-634 QFNSGE
+634 
-640 LSGSNINYLL
+640 LSDLDESSINYLI

-689 KINNPVICFNLKD
+689 NINNKIICFNLKD

-725 TKEKRV
+725 TKENRV

-743 FKDKSTASW
+743 FKDKSTANW
-752 MAKYWKMLRK
+752 MARYWKMLRK
-762 HIGCPI
+762 HLGCPI

-850 KKSNYIYKIINTTY
+850 KKNNYIYRIINTSY

>member
-1 MAFLDEIRN
+1 MSFLDEIRK

-21 FDKIIGRNIIKSIN
+21 FDKIIGENIIKSVN

-40 FYKIE
+40 LYKIE
-45 DINYKLS
+45 DINYRLS

-78 IILSRRDNI
+78 IVLSRRENI
-87 DEFYVENSNN
+87 DEFYVEEKDD
-97 NLSNLKN
+97 NLSKLRN
-104 AINETINENIYK
+104 AINETIKENIYK

-130 ISDKNENNAIKRFEV
+130 IEDKSDDSAIKRFDV
-145 LDDIIKGDFYE
+145 IDDIIKGDFYE
-156 ISGCYLREE
+156 IGGCYLKEE
-165 KVDDII
+165 KINNLI

-184 IYKKNKNL
+184 VYKRNKGS
-192 FTEKNISKLNLKIK
+192 FSIDNIKSLNLSIK
-206 DVIKPDSMI
+206 EIIRPSSME
-215 VKNKYIKFNN
+215 VKSKHIKFNE
-225 TYERCLYLKR
+225 TYERCLYLRR

-245 NQILNDTRSLL
+245 NQIINDTRSLL

-261 TTICIKLRQIDR
+261 TTICIKVRQIDR

-288 GDIYNVQTKFSKRSI
+288 GDIYNVQRKFSKRSI

-317 EALYISDSLMKRDE
+317 EALHISDSLMKRDE
-331 NLFNVSM
+331 NLFNVSI
-338 YCSIRSDSLDELS
+338 YCAIRSDSLNEVS

-360 AKSYGLTFIVGTEMQ
+360 AKSYGLTFITGTEMQ

-400 LRAFNIFNAMDV
+400 LRALNIFNAMDV
-412 IEVDGDYYG
+412 IETDGDYYG

-460 IIRRLRND
+460 ITRRLRND
-468 LREAVILDPQ
+468 LREGVILDPQ
-478 DEWRDVVTEL
+478 NEWRDVVTEL

-497 AGDISIN
+497 AGNININ

-537 AGQRTTISIVVNNI
+537 AGQRTTISIAVNNI
-551 YKKWDENRIE
+551 YKKWDENKVE

-575 RIIFSKEQYYK
+575 KIIFSKKQY
-586 PIASNE
+586 
-592 KSVEAKHCEPEGIGA
+592 
-607 NNSNVGANNCNVG
+607 
-620 ASTASPLTNELNKS
+620 ST
-634 QFNSGE
+634 GE
-640 LSGSNINYLL
+640 LSEPNINYLL

-689 KINNPVICFNLKD
+689 KINNPLICFNLKD

-725 TKEKRV
+725 TKERRV

-752 MAKYWKMLRK
+752 MARYWKMLRK
-762 HIGCPI
+762 HLGCPI

-802 RELVKD
+802 RGLVKD

-850 KKSNYIYKIINTTY
+850 KKSNYIYRIINTSY

>member
-1 MAFLDEIRN
+1 MSFLDEIRK

-21 FDKIIGRNIIKSIN
+21 FDKIIGENIIKSVN

-40 FYKIE
+40 LYKIE
-45 DINYKLS
+45 DINYRLS

-78 IILSRRDNI
+78 IILSRRENI
-87 DEFYVENSNN
+87 DEFYVEEKDD
-97 NLSNLKN
+97 NLLNLRS
-104 AINETINENIYK
+104 AINETIKENIYK

-130 ISDKNENNAIKRFEV
+130 IEDKSDDSAIKRFEV
-145 LDDIIKGDFYE
+145 IDDIIKGDFYE
-156 ISGCYLREE
+156 IGGCYLKEE
-165 KVDDII
+165 KVDNLI

-184 IYKKNKNL
+184 VYKRNKGLFATDNL
-192 FTEKNISKLNLKIK
+192 KSLNLSIKEVIRPSSMEIKIK
-206 DVIKPDSMI
+206 H
-215 VKNKYIKFNN
+215 IKFNE
-225 TYERCLYLKR
+225 TYERCLYLRR

-245 NQILNDTRSLL
+245 NQIINDTRSLL

-261 TTICIKLRQIDR
+261 TTICIKIRQIDR

-331 NLFNVSM
+331 NLFNVSI
-338 YCSIRSDSLDELS
+338 YCAIRSDSLNELS

-360 AKSYGLTFIVGTEMQ
+360 AKSYGLKFITGTEMQ

-412 IEVDGDYYG
+412 IETDGDYYG
-421 KNKLTNNIVKY
+421 KNKLTNNIIKY
-432 NIMNGDNYSQIIL
+432 NIMHGDNYSQLIL

-460 IIRRLRND
+460 ITRRLRNE
-468 LREAVILDPQ
+468 LREGVILDPQ
-478 DEWRDVVTEL
+478 NEWRDVVTEL

-497 AGDISIN
+497 AGNININ

-537 AGQRTTISIVVNNI
+537 AGQRTTISIAVNNI
-551 YKKWDENRIE
+551 YKKWDENKVE

-575 RIIFSKEQYYK
+575 KIIFSKKQY
-586 PIASNE
+586 
-592 KSVEAKHCEPEGIGA
+592 
-607 NNSNVGANNCNVG
+607 
-620 ASTASPLTNELNKS
+620 ST
-634 QFNSGE
+634 GE
-640 LSGSNINYLL
+640 LSEPNINYLL

-689 KINNPVICFNLKD
+689 KINNPLICFNLKD

-725 TKEKRV
+725 TKERRV

-752 MAKYWKMLRK
+752 MARYWKMLRK
-762 HIGCPI
+762 HLGCPI

-835 RTIKKQTVVPFENEF
+835 KTIKKQTVVPFENEF
-850 KKSNYIYKIINTTY
+850 KKSNYIYRIINTSY

>member
-1 MAFLDEIRN
+1 MAFLDEIRK

-21 FDKIIGRNIIKSIN
+21 FDKIIGENIIKSVN

-40 FYKIE
+40 LYKIE
-45 DINYKLS
+45 DINYRLS

-78 IILSRRDNI
+78 IILSRRENI
-87 DEFYVENSNN
+87 DEFYVEEKDD
-97 NLSNLKN
+97 NLSKLRS
-104 AINETINENIYK
+104 AINETIKENIYK

-130 ISDKNENNAIKRFEV
+130 IEDKSDDSAIKRFKV
-145 LDDIIKGDFYE
+145 INDIIKGDFYE
-156 ISGCYLREE
+156 IGGCYLKEE
-165 KVDDII
+165 KVENLI
-171 KILYLYYNPDKRE
+171 KILFLYYNPDKRE
-184 IYKKNKNL
+184 TYKINKDL
-192 FTEKNISKLNLKIK
+192 FTIDNLNALNLSIK
-206 DVIKPDSMI
+206 DVIRPSSMI
-215 VKNKYIKFNN
+215 VKSKHIKFNN
-225 TYERCLYLKR
+225 TYERCLYLRR

-245 NQILNDTRSLL
+245 NQIINDTRSLL

-261 TTICIKLRQIDR
+261 LTICIKVRQIDR
-273 DIAIKMAKRELGNVE
+273 DIAIKIAKRELGNVE

-331 NLFNVSM
+331 NLFNVSI
-338 YCSIRSDSLDELS
+338 YCAIRSDSLNELS
-351 NNSYKFIKK
+351 NISYKFIKK
-360 AKSYGLTFIVGTEMQ
+360 AKSYGLTFITGTEMQ
-375 EHIYNSIMPY
+375 EHIYNSIIPY

-412 IEVDGDYYG
+412 IETDGDYYG

-460 IIRRLRND
+460 ITRRLRYD

-478 DEWRDVVTEL
+478 NEWRDVVTEL

-497 AGDISIN
+497 SGDININ

-523 ILSVCALMLRKELT
+523 ILSVCALMLRRELT
-537 AGQRTTISIVVNNI
+537 AGQRTTISIAVNNI
-551 YKKWDENRIE
+551 YKKWDENKIE
-561 DNVPTLEDFANELK
+561 GNVPTLEDFADELK
-575 RIIFSKEQYYK
+575 RIIFSKKQY
-586 PIASNE
+586 
-592 KSVEAKHCEPEGIGA
+592 A
-607 NNSNVGANNCNVG
+607 NA
-620 ASTASPLTNELNKS
+620 
-634 QFNSGE
+634 GE
-640 LSGSNINYLL
+640 IDVNINYLL

-689 KINNPVICFNLKD
+689 KINNPIICFNLKD

-752 MAKYWKMLRK
+752 MARYWKMLRK
-762 HIGCPI
+762 HLGCPI

-850 KKSNYIYKIINTTY
+850 KKSNYIYKIINTSY

>member
-1 MAFLDEIRN
+1 MKK
-10 ESIDTIEDSIY
+10 ESIYTITDSIY
-21 FDKIIGRNIIKSIN
+21 FDKIVGENIIKSIN

-40 FYKIE
+40 LYKIE
-45 DINYKLS
+45 DINYRLS

-87 DEFYVENSNN
+87 DEFYVEERQD
-97 NLSNLKN
+97 NLSNLRS
-104 AINETINENIYK
+104 AINETIKENIYK

-130 ISDKNENNAIKRFEV
+130 IEDKKDNSAIKRFAV
-145 LDDIIKGDFYE
+145 IDDIIKGDFYE
-156 ISGCYLREE
+156 IGGCYLREE
-165 KVDDII
+165 KVENLI
-171 KILYLYYNPDKRE
+171 KIFYLYYNPDKRVT
-184 IYKKNKNL
+184 YKRNKEL
-192 FTEKNISKLNLKIK
+192 FTESNLKSLNLSIK
-206 DVIKPDSMI
+206 DIIRPTSMT
-215 VKNKYIKFNN
+215 VKSKYIKFND
-225 TYERCLYLKR
+225 TYERCLYLRR

-245 NQILNDTRSLL
+245 NQIVNDTKSIL
-256 NETTD
+256 NEMTD
-261 TTICIKLRQIDR
+261 TTICIKVRQIDR

-331 NLFNVSM
+331 NLFNVSI
-338 YCSIRSDSLDELS
+338 YVAVRSDTLNELS
-351 NNSYKFIKK
+351 DNSYKFIKK
-360 AKSYGLTFIVGTEMQ
+360 AKSYGLTFVTGTEMQ

-400 LRAFNIFNAMDV
+400 LRAFNVFNAVDV
-412 IEVDGDYYG
+412 IETDGDYYG

-445 GMSGKGKSFIGKLQL
+445 GMSGKGKSFIAKLQL
-460 IIRRLRND
+460 ITRRLRND

-478 DEWRDVVTEL
+478 NEWRDVVLEL

-497 AGDISIN
+497 AGNININ

-523 ILSVCALMLRKELT
+523 ILSVCSLMLRKELT
-537 AGQRTTISIVVNNI
+537 AGQRTTISIAVNNI
-551 YKKWDENRIE
+551 YKKWDENKIE

-575 RIIFSKEQYYK
+575 RIIFSKKQY
-586 PIASNE
+586 STGE
-592 KSVEAKHCEPEGIGA
+592 LCEP
-607 NNSNVGANNCNVG
+607 
-620 ASTASPLTNELNKS
+620 
-634 QFNSGE
+634 
-640 LSGSNINYLL
+640 NINYLL
-650 DTNFVNGSFVN
+650 DTNFVNGNFVN

-689 KINNPVICFNLKD
+689 KINNPIICFNLKD

-762 HIGCPI
+762 HLGCPI

-802 RELVKD
+802 RALVKD

-850 KKSNYIYKIINTTY
+850 KKSNYIYRIINTSY

>member
-1 MAFLDEIRN
+1 MAFLDEIRK

-21 FDKIIGRNIIKSIN
+21 FDKIIGKNIIKSIN

-40 FYKIE
+40 LYKIE
-45 DINYKLS
+45 DINYRLS
-52 DSEGKESILLNYM
+52 DNEGKESILLNYM
-65 NLFNNLDKDIGIS
+65 NLFNNLDKDMGIS
-78 IILSRRDNI
+78 IILSCRENI
-87 DEFYVENSNN
+87 DEFYVEEKDD
-97 NLSNLKN
+97 NLSKLRK

-130 ISDKNENNAIKRFEV
+130 IEDISDDSAIKRFEV
-145 LDDIIKGDFYE
+145 IDDIIKGDFYE
-156 ISGCYLREE
+156 IGGCYLKEE
-165 KVDDII
+165 KVDNLI
-171 KILYLYYNPDKRE
+171 KLLYLYYNPDNREVYKR
-184 IYKKNKNL
+184 NKEL
-192 FTEKNISKLNLKIK
+192 FTIDNLKLLNMSIN
-206 DVIKPDSMI
+206 DVIRPSSMT
-215 VKNKYIKFNN
+215 VKSKYIKFND

-245 NQILNDTRSLL
+245 NQIINNTRSLL

-261 TTICIKLRQIDR
+261 TTICIKVRQIDR

-331 NLFNVSM
+331 NLFNVSI
-338 YCSIRSDSLDELS
+338 YCAIRSDSLNELS

-360 AKSYGLTFIVGTEMQ
+360 AKSYGLTFINGTEMQ

-385 GVNQTPY
+385 GLNQTPY
-392 SLIFDTES
+392 SLIFDTAS
-400 LRAFNIFNAMDV
+400 LRAFNIFNAMDI
-412 IEVDGDYYG
+412 IEKDGDYYG
-421 KNKLTNNIVKY
+421 KNKLTNNIIKY

-445 GMSGKGKSFIGKLQL
+445 GMSGKGKSFIAKLQL
-460 IIRRLRND
+460 ITRILRND

-478 DEWRDVVTEL
+478 NEWRDVVSEL

-497 AGDISIN
+497 AGNININ

-537 AGQRTTISIVVNNI
+537 AGQRTTISIAVNNI
-551 YKKWDENRIE
+551 YKKWDENKVE
-561 DNVPTLEDFANELK
+561 ENVPTLEDFANELK
-575 RIIFSKEQYYK
+575 KIIFSKKQY
-586 PIASNE
+586 
-592 KSVEAKHCEPEGIGA
+592 
-607 NNSNVGANNCNVG
+607 
-620 ASTASPLTNELNKS
+620 ST
-634 QFNSGE
+634 GE
-640 LSGSNINYLL
+640 LSEPNINYLL

-689 KINNPVICFNLKD
+689 KINNPLICFNLKD

-725 TKEKRV
+725 TKERRV

-752 MAKYWKMLRK
+752 MARYWKMLRK
-762 HIGCPI
+762 HLGCPI

-802 RELVKD
+802 RGLVKD

-835 RTIKKQTVVPFENEF
+835 KTIKKQTIVPFENEF
-850 KKSNYIYKIINTTY
+850 KKSSYIYRIINTSY

>member
-1 MAFLDEIRN
+1 MAFLDEIRK

-21 FDKIIGRNIIKSIN
+21 FDKIIGKNIIKSIN

-40 FYKIE
+40 LYKIE
-45 DINYKLS
+45 DINYRLS
-52 DSEGKESILLNYM
+52 DNEGKESILLNYM
-65 NLFNNLDKDIGIS
+65 NLFNNLDKDMGIS
-78 IILSRRDNI
+78 IILSRRENI
-87 DEFYVENSNN
+87 DEFYVEEKDD
-97 NLSNLKN
+97 NLSKLRK

-130 ISDKNENNAIKRFEV
+130 IEDISDDSAIKRFEV
-145 LDDIIKGDFYE
+145 IDDIIKGDFYE
-156 ISGCYLREE
+156 IGGCYLKEE
-165 KVDDII
+165 KVDNLI
-171 KILYLYYNPDKRE
+171 KILYLYYNPDNREVYKR
-184 IYKKNKNL
+184 NKEL
-192 FTEKNISKLNLKIK
+192 FTIDNLKLLNMSIN
-206 DVIKPDSMI
+206 DVIRPSSMT
-215 VKNKYIKFNN
+215 VKSKHIKFND

-245 NQILNDTRSLL
+245 NQIINNTRSLL

-261 TTICIKLRQIDR
+261 TTICIKVRQIDR

-331 NLFNVSM
+331 NLFNVSI
-338 YCSIRSDSLDELS
+338 YCAIRSDSLNELS

-360 AKSYGLTFIVGTEMQ
+360 AKSYGLTFITGTEMQ

-385 GVNQTPY
+385 GLNQTPY
-392 SLIFDTES
+392 SLIFDTAS
-400 LRAFNIFNAMDV
+400 LRAFNIFNAMDI
-412 IEVDGDYYG
+412 IEKDGDYYG

-445 GMSGKGKSFIGKLQL
+445 GMSGKGKSFIAKLQL
-460 IIRRLRND
+460 ITRILRND

-478 DEWRDVVTEL
+478 NEWRDVVSEL

-497 AGDISIN
+497 AGNININ

-537 AGQRTTISIVVNNI
+537 AGQRTTISIAVNNI
-551 YKKWDENRIE
+551 YKKWDDNKVEE
-561 DNVPTLEDFANELK
+561 NVPTLEDFANELK
-575 RIIFSKEQYYK
+575 KIIFSKKQYYE
-586 PIASNE
+586 N
-592 KSVEAKHCEPEGIGA
+592 VET
-607 NNSNVGANNCNVG
+607 
-620 ASTASPLTNELNKS
+620 STR
-634 QFNSGE
+634 
-640 LSGSNINYLL
+640 LSDLDESSINYLI

-689 KINNPVICFNLKD
+689 NINNKIICFNLKD

-725 TKEKRV
+725 TKENRV

-743 FKDKSTASW
+743 FKDKSTANW
-752 MAKYWKMLRK
+752 MARYWKMLRK
-762 HIGCPI
+762 HLGCPI

-850 KKSNYIYKIINTTY
+850 KKNNYIYRIINTSY

>member
-1 MAFLDEIRN
+1 MAFLDEIRK

-21 FDKIIGRNIIKSIN
+21 FDKIIGENIIKSVN

-40 FYKIE
+40 
-45 DINYKLS
+45 
-52 DSEGKESILLNYM
+52 LLNYM

-78 IILSRRDNI
+78 IVLSRRENI
-87 DEFYVENSNN
+87 DEFYVEEKDD
-97 NLSNLKN
+97 NLSKLRN
-104 AINETINENIYK
+104 AINETIKENIYK

-130 ISDKNENNAIKRFEV
+130 IEDKSDDSAIKRFDV
-145 LDDIIKGDFYE
+145 IDDIIKGDFYE
-156 ISGCYLREE
+156 IGGCYLKEE
-165 KVDDII
+165 KVDNLI
-171 KILYLYYNPDKRE
+171 KILYLYYSPDKRE
-184 IYKKNKNL
+184 VYKRNKGLFATDNL
-192 FTEKNISKLNLKIK
+192 KSLNLSIKEVIRPSSMEVKIK
-206 DVIKPDSMI
+206 H
-215 VKNKYIKFNN
+215 IKFNE
-225 TYERCLYLKR
+225 TYERCLYLRR

-245 NQILNDTRSLL
+245 NQIINDTRSLL

-261 TTICIKLRQIDR
+261 TTICIKIRQIDR

-317 EALYISDSLMKRDE
+317 EALHISDSLMKRDE
-331 NLFNVSM
+331 NLFNVSI
-338 YCSIRSDSLDELS
+338 YCAIRSDSLNELS

-360 AKSYGLTFIVGTEMQ
+360 AKSYGLTFITGTEMQ

-400 LRAFNIFNAMDV
+400 LRALNIFNAMDV
-412 IEVDGDYYG
+412 IETDGDYYG

-460 IIRRLRND
+460 ITRRLRND
-468 LREAVILDPQ
+468 LREGVILDPQ
-478 DEWRDVVTEL
+478 NEWRDVVTEL

-497 AGDISIN
+497 AGNININ

-537 AGQRTTISIVVNNI
+537 AGQRTTISIAVNNI
-551 YKKWDENRIE
+551 YKKWDENKVE

-575 RIIFSKEQYYK
+575 KIIFSKKQY
-586 PIASNE
+586 
-592 KSVEAKHCEPEGIGA
+592 
-607 NNSNVGANNCNVG
+607 
-620 ASTASPLTNELNKS
+620 ST
-634 QFNSGE
+634 GE
-640 LSGSNINYLL
+640 LSEPNINYLL

-689 KINNPVICFNLKD
+689 KINNPLICFNLKD

-725 TKEKRV
+725 TKERRV

-752 MAKYWKMLRK
+752 MARYWKMLRK
-762 HIGCPI
+762 HLGCPI

-802 RELVKD
+802 RGLVKD

-850 KKSNYIYKIINTTY
+850 KKSNYIYRIINTSY

>member
-1 MAFLDEIRN
+1 MAFLDEIRK

-21 FDKIIGRNIIKSIN
+21 FDKIIGENIIKSVN

-40 FYKIE
+40 LYKIE

-52 DSEGKESILLNYM
+52 DIEGKESILLNYM

-78 IILSRRDNI
+78 IVLSRRENI
-87 DEFYVENSNN
+87 DEFYVEEKDD
-97 NLSNLKN
+97 NLSKLRN
-104 AINETINENIYK
+104 AINETIKENIYK

-130 ISDKNENNAIKRFEV
+130 IEDKSDDSAIKRFDV
-145 LDDIIKGDFYE
+145 IDDIIKGDFYE
-156 ISGCYLREE
+156 IGGCYLKEE
-165 KVDDII
+165 KVDNLI
-171 KILYLYYNPDKRE
+171 KILYLYYSPDKRE
-184 IYKKNKNL
+184 VYKRNKGLFATDNL
-192 FTEKNISKLNLKIK
+192 KSLNLSIKEVIRPSSMEVKIK
-206 DVIKPDSMI
+206 H
-215 VKNKYIKFNN
+215 IKFNE
-225 TYERCLYLKR
+225 TYERCLYLRR

-245 NQILNDTRSLL
+245 NQIINDTRSLL

-261 TTICIKLRQIDR
+261 TTICIKIRQIDR

-317 EALYISDSLMKRDE
+317 EALHISDSLMKRDE
-331 NLFNVSM
+331 NLFNVSI
-338 YCSIRSDSLDELS
+338 YCAIRSDSLNELS

-360 AKSYGLTFIVGTEMQ
+360 AKSYGLTFITGTEMQ

-400 LRAFNIFNAMDV
+400 LRALNIFNAMDV
-412 IEVDGDYYG
+412 IETDGDYYG

-460 IIRRLRND
+460 ITRRLRND
-468 LREAVILDPQ
+468 LREGVILDPQ
-478 DEWRDVVTEL
+478 NEWRDVVTEL

-497 AGDISIN
+497 AGNININ

-537 AGQRTTISIVVNNI
+537 AGQRTTISIAVNNI
-551 YKKWDENRIE
+551 YKKWDENKVE

-575 RIIFSKEQYYK
+575 KIIFSKKQY
-586 PIASNE
+586 
-592 KSVEAKHCEPEGIGA
+592 
-607 NNSNVGANNCNVG
+607 
-620 ASTASPLTNELNKS
+620 ST
-634 QFNSGE
+634 GE
-640 LSGSNINYLL
+640 LSEPNINYLL

-689 KINNPVICFNLKD
+689 KINNPLICFNLKD

-725 TKEKRV
+725 TKERRV

-752 MAKYWKMLRK
+752 MARYWKMLRK
-762 HIGCPI
+762 HLGCPI

-802 RELVKD
+802 RGLVKD

-835 RTIKKQTVVPFENEF
+835 KTIKKQTIVPFENEF
-850 KKSNYIYKIINTTY
+850 KKSSYIYRIINTSY

>member
-1 MAFLDEIRN
+1 MSFLDEIRK

-21 FDKIIGRNIIKSIN
+21 FDKIIGENIIKSVN

-40 FYKIE
+40 LYKIE
-45 DINYKLS
+45 DINYRLS

-78 IILSRRDNI
+78 IVLSRRENI
-87 DEFYVENSNN
+87 DEFYVEEKDD
-97 NLSNLKN
+97 NLSKLRN
-104 AINETINENIYK
+104 AINETIKENIYK

-130 ISDKNENNAIKRFEV
+130 IEDKSDDSAIKRFDV
-145 LDDIIKGDFYE
+145 IDDIIKGDFYE
-156 ISGCYLREE
+156 IGGCYLKEE
-165 KVDDII
+165 KVDNLI
-171 KILYLYYNPDKRE
+171 KILYLYYSPDKRE
-184 IYKKNKNL
+184 VYKRNKGLFATDNL
-192 FTEKNISKLNLKIK
+192 KSLNLSIKEVIRPSSMEVKIK
-206 DVIKPDSMI
+206 H
-215 VKNKYIKFNN
+215 IKFNE
-225 TYERCLYLKR
+225 TYERCLYLRR

-245 NQILNDTRSLL
+245 NQIINDTRSLL

-261 TTICIKLRQIDR
+261 TTICIKVRQIDR

-288 GDIYNVQTKFSKRSI
+288 GDIYNVQRKFSKRSI

-317 EALYISDSLMKRDE
+317 EALHISDSLMKRDE
-331 NLFNVSM
+331 NLFNVSI
-338 YCSIRSDSLDELS
+338 YCAIRSDSLNEVS

-360 AKSYGLTFIVGTEMQ
+360 AKSYGLTFITGTEMQ

-400 LRAFNIFNAMDV
+400 LRALNIFNAMDV
-412 IEVDGDYYG
+412 IETDGDYYG

-460 IIRRLRND
+460 ITRRLRND
-468 LREAVILDPQ
+468 LREGVILDPQ
-478 DEWRDVVTEL
+478 NEWRDVVTEL

-497 AGDISIN
+497 AGNININ

-537 AGQRTTISIVVNNI
+537 AGQRTTISIAVNNI
-551 YKKWDENRIE
+551 YKKWDEKKVE

-575 RIIFSKEQYYK
+575 KIIFSKKQY
-586 PIASNE
+586 
-592 KSVEAKHCEPEGIGA
+592 
-607 NNSNVGANNCNVG
+607 
-620 ASTASPLTNELNKS
+620 ST
-634 QFNSGE
+634 GE
-640 LSGSNINYLL
+640 LSEPNINYLL

-689 KINNPVICFNLKD
+689 KINNPLICFNLKD

-725 TKEKRV
+725 TKERRV

-752 MAKYWKMLRK
+752 MARYWKMLRK
-762 HIGCPI
+762 HLGCPI

-802 RELVKD
+802 RGLVKD

-850 KKSNYIYKIINTTY
+850 KKSNYIYRIINTSY